1 MKNKLVVEIFRDV
14 AEILEIKGENVFRIR
29 AYLRAADTVEG
40 LAEDLET
47 IAAQGRLTDIPGIGK
62 DLSAKIEEI
71 ITTGKLAFLEELKK
85 TIPDGLLELLNI
97 PSVGPKTAKLL
108 SDTLQIKSVSDLKK
122 AIEAGKLAN
131 IPGIKEK
138 TVENIAKGIAL
149 LERGKERMPLGQA
162 IAQAENFQRALQ
174 GLKEVQSLSV
184 AGSLRRRRE
193 TIRDIDIL
201 VVSEQPQKVMDT
213 FTRLEPVKDILAH
226 GPTKASIRTKDDI
239 QVDCRVVEAGSFG
252 AALLYFTG
260 SKNFNIRMRMLAQ
273 KKGWKINEYGVF
285 KGARSLAGK
294 SEEEIFKL
302 FKLDYIPPELREDT
316 GEIDLARKHA
326 LPQLVE
332 LADIKGDL
340 HVHSKWS
347 DGQNT
352 IAEMAKAAQA
362 KGYAYIAVTDHSQSL
377 KVANGLSISDLA
389 EKKAEIERV
398 NKSLKGLRVLFGTEV
413 DIDSNG
419 DIDYPD
425 DVLKG
430 FDLVVAAVHTGFKQS
445 KEQITRRMVKA
456 CRNKHVHM
464 ISHPTG
470 RLWGT
475 RDAYEVD
482 MEEVMKAAAD
492 TNTILEVNAFPQ
504 RLDLNDMHCRL
515 AREKGVKV
523 AVNTDAHV
531 TAHLENMYLGLYVA
545 RRGWMEA
552 QDVVNTRTL
561 PQLLKLLKR

>member
-1 MKNKLVVEIFRDV
+1 M
-14 AEILEIKGENVFRIR
+14 
-29 AYLRAADTVEG
+29 
-40 LAEDLET
+40 
-47 IAAQGRLTDIPGIGK
+47 
-62 DLSAKIEEI
+62 
-71 ITTGKLAFLEELKK
+71 
-85 TIPDGLLELLNI
+85 
-97 PSVGPKTAKLL
+97 
-108 SDTLQIKSVSDLKK
+108 
-122 AIEAGKLAN
+122 
-131 IPGIKEK
+131 
-138 TVENIAKGIAL
+138 
-149 LERGKERMPLGQA
+149 
-162 IAQAENFQRALQ
+162 
-174 GLKEVQSLSV
+174 
-184 AGSLRRRRE
+184 
-193 TIRDIDIL
+193 
-201 VVSEQPQKVMDT
+201 
-213 FTRLEPVKDILAH
+213 
-226 GPTKASIRTKDDI
+226 
-239 QVDCRVVEAGSFG
+239 
-252 AALLYFTG
+252 
-260 SKNFNIRMRMLAQ
+260 
-273 KKGWKINEYGVF
+273 
-285 KGARSLAGK
+285 
-294 SEEEIFKL
+294 
-302 FKLDYIPPELREDT
+302 DYIPPELREDT

-332 LADIKGDL
+332 LSDIKGDL

>member
-201 VVSEQPQKVMDT
+201 VVSEQPQKVMP
-213 FTRLEPVKDILAH
+213 R
-226 GPTKASIRTKDDI
+226 GRG
-239 QVDCRVVEAGSFG
+239 RVVRRSAFV
-252 AALLYFTG
+252 F
-260 SKNFNIRMRMLAQ
+260 
-273 KKGWKINEYGVF
+273 YGF
-285 KGARSLAGK
+285 QEFQYPHAHAR
-294 SEEEIFKL
+294 
-302 FKLDYIPPELREDT
+302 PE
-316 GEIDLARKHA
+316 
-326 LPQLVE
+326 
-332 LADIKGDL
+332 
-340 HVHSKWS
+340 
-347 DGQNT
+347 
-352 IAEMAKAAQA
+352 
-362 KGYAYIAVTDHSQSL
+362 
-377 KVANGLSISDLA
+377 
-389 EKKAEIERV
+389 
-398 NKSLKGLRVLFGTEV
+398 KGLEDKRVRS
-413 DIDSNG
+413 IQRCK
-419 DIDYPD
+419 I
-425 DVLKG
+425 
-430 FDLVVAAVHTGFKQS
+430 
-445 KEQITRRMVKA
+445 A
-456 CRNKHVHM
+456 CRKE
-464 ISHPTG
+464 
-470 RLWGT
+470 RR
-475 RDAYEVD
+475 RDLQ
-482 MEEVMKAAAD
+482 
-492 TNTILEVNAFPQ
+492 TF
-504 RLDLNDMHCRL
+504 
-515 AREKGVKV
+515 
-523 AVNTDAHV
+523 
-531 TAHLENMYLGLYVA
+531 
-545 RRGWMEA
+545 
-552 QDVVNTRTL
+552 
-561 PQLLKLLKR
+561 